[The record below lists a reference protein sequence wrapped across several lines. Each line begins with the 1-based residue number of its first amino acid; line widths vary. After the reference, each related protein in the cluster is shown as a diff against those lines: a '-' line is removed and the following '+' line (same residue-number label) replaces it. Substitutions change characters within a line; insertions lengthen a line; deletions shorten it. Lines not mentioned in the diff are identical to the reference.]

1 MGNPEV
7 ESNSLELWSFRIIYK
22 QSAEGERE
30 VQSLETHLG
39 NEDVYDPSTDLH
51 GSVIGLLRRV
61 YDQCGE
67 LPQLPGETPAIFVQ
81 LFGWLNIKDDCY
93 IQPSILYKQD
103 GWEPEGYIKTQS
115 QPSVQGFAGW
125 HPHAADLGL
134 IGGQHHE

>member
-1 MGNPEV
+1 LHRGTLHALRIPFMGNPEV

-81 LFGWLNIKDDCY
+81 LFG
-93 IQPSILYKQD
+93 
-103 GWEPEGYIKTQS
+103 
-115 QPSVQGFAGW
+115 
-125 HPHAADLGL
+125 
-134 IGGQHHE
+134 